1 MDDRPRG
8 AGIVLRRSAKTG
20 TSRFLL
26 LGGSGAYSL
35 PDGALGLRLGTRRL
49 RTPFG
54 LANPVHLYE
63 RDGFRY
69 FFLSRHGERGYDRT
83 APYVDYRANIFAA
96 KDLGVE
102 RIIAWSGPGI
112 VSKGMRPGDLALP
125 DDLLDFTRNRPSTF
139 FEGRGIGF
147 VRQFPVFCGTVRKVL
162 LEVWKR
168 GTGDPRLIDGGT
180 YACTEGPRLETP
192 AEVRFL
198 ARAGADMV
206 GMTLCPE
213 AFLARELEI
222 CYAPVAYLTN
232 YAEGVRTMPY
242 RRGVLFEGMLDRS
255 GEGRVESAKDAILPL
270 AIGAAQALADRKRNC
285 PCAVSMERYRRS
297 GVIGPDFRTWVSPRG
312 RRRK

>member
-1 MDDRPRG
+1 MKPDSP
-8 AGIVLRRSAKTG
+8 V
-20 TSRFLL
+20 FLL

-35 PDGALGLRLGTRRL
+35 REGALGRRLGTRRL

-69 FFLSRHGERGYDRT
+69 LFLSRHGERGYEKT
-83 APYVDYRANIFAA
+83 APYVNYRANIYAA
-96 KDLGVE
+96 RDLGVE

-112 VSKGMRPGDLALP
+112 VSRRMRPGDLVLP
-125 DDLLDFTRNRPSTF
+125 DDLLDFTRRRPSTF

-147 VRQFPVFCGTVRKVL
+147 LRQFPVFCETVRKVL
-162 LEVWKR
+162 LRSWKKGR
-168 GTGDPRLIDGGT
+168 RDPRLIDGGT

-213 AFLARELEI
+213 AFLARELEM
-222 CYAPVAYLTN
+222 CYVPVAYLTN
-232 YAEGVRTMPY
+232 YAEGIRTMPY

-255 GEGRVESAKDAILPL
+255 GEGRVESAKEAIVPL
-270 AIGAAQALADRKRNC
+270 ALGAARELAGKTREC
-285 PCAVSMERYRRS
+285 PCSVSMERYRRS
-297 GVIGPDFRTWVSPRG
+297 AVIGPDFRTWVSPG
-312 RRRK
+312 RRRT

>member
-1 MDDRPRG
+1 MDVRPRG
-8 AGIVLRRSAKTG
+8 KGTVLRGRPGPRTP
-20 TSRFLL
+20 RILL

-35 PDGALGLRLGTRRL
+35 PEEALGLRLGTRRL

-54 LANPVHLYE
+54 PANPVHLYE

-69 FFLSRHGERGYDRT
+69 FFLSRHGESGYERS
-83 APYVDYRANIFAA
+83 APYVDYRANIYAA

-147 VRQFPVFCGTVRKVL
+147 VRQFPVFCGTLRKAL
-162 LEVWKR
+162 LDVWKG
-168 GTGDPRLIDGGT
+168 GTKDPRLIDGGT

-232 YAEGVRTMPY
+232 YAEGVRSMPY

-270 AIGAAQALADRKRNC
+270 AVGAAREIAGRKRDC

-297 GVIGPDFRTWVSPRG
+297 GVIGPDFRTWISPRG
-312 RRRK
+312 GRRK